1 MCDERQRSGLKRQ
14 MLEAR
19 IACVERNVRAQESD
33 PFQWEWRNFDSVA
46 KIPTMLWMY
55 LHNMDFNLWCSESM
69 PNFSIVGI
77 MDGDIPN
84 EPERGPSPS
93 PGFFRSQIQ
102 TPCALIKGLPERD
115 QELTMAFVMKL
126 TVRHQKFTLERRKL
140 RKKVHQMGRW
150 ITKI

>member
-1 MCDERQRSGLKRQ
+1 MD
-14 MLEAR
+14 
-19 IACVERNVRAQESD
+19 VEGY
-33 PFQWEWRNFDSVA
+33 VA
-46 KIPTMLWMY
+46 PINYCSNLVLFSIFPSFAD
-55 LHNMDFNLWCSESM
+55 MDFNLWCSESM
-69 PNFSIVGI
+69 PNFSIVGM

-115 QELTMAFVMKL
+115 QELTMTFVMKL

-140 RKKVHQMGRW
+140 RKKVHQMGRR